1 MKEKEE
7 KEAEQKRKE
16 VSAKLMR
23 AKHLSLAESFKGKS
37 PYDKKSE
44 RYLTIMKHLAVF
56 IGNVPNS
63 ILENAEFKW
72 EGDVFRGSDEE
83 CEEEEEE
90 QGDDDKE
97 DPLQVQLDD
106 FESKELDHD
115 VTYVAFL
122 NRLACFAHILQ
133 LVVRKLSNNI

>member
-1 MKEKEE
+1 MGKYPTNLKQHLQKDHHALYHESLMKEKEE

-63 ILENAEFKW
+63 IVENAEFK
-72 EGDVFRGSDEE
+72 
-83 CEEEEEE
+83 
-90 QGDDDKE
+90 
-97 DPLQVQLDD
+97 
-106 FESKELDHD
+106 
-115 VTYVAFL
+115 
-122 NRLACFAHILQ
+122 
-133 LVVRKLSNNI
+133 